1 MTGHPAAACFADA
14 GFRERAILQ
23 TWFSPAFPIGGFAYS
38 QGLESA
44 AAGGLAGDEAGL
56 LDWLGTLVQCGAIS
70 NDLVLAACAWRAA
83 EARSW
88 AELDEVVELAAALQP
103 SAERRHEAL
112 TQGASFL
119 EAVSAAWPC
128 GALTEALDQGAGRDG
143 LAYPVAAGL
152 AGAAHGLRLLP
163 LLEAFALSFASGQ
176 VSAAIRL
183 GVIGQTGGQR
193 VVAALLPALGAA
205 AARASTATLE
215 DLGSACFS
223 ADLCTM
229 EHETLHTRLFRT

>member
-1 MTGHPAAACFADA
+1 MTEHPAPACFEDA
-14 GFRERAILQ
+14 GFRERAVLQ

-44 AAGGLAGDEAGL
+44 AASGLVSDEAGL
-56 LDWLGTLVQCGAIS
+56 LDWLGGLIQWGAIS
-70 NDLVLAACAWRAA
+70 NDLILAARAWSAA

-88 AELDEVVELAAALQP
+88 AELDEVAELAAALLP

-119 EAVSAAWPC
+119 DAVSAAWPC
-128 GALTEALDQGAGRDG
+128 AALAEALERCGQGDG
-143 LAYPVAAGL
+143 LAYPVAAGI
-152 AGAAHGLRLLP
+152 AGSAHGLRLVP
-163 LLEAFALSFASGQ
+163 LLEAFALSFVSGQ

-183 GVIGQTGGQR
+183 GVIGQTAGQR
-193 VVAALLPALGAA
+193 IVASLLPVIGAA
-205 AARASTATLE
+205 AQRASAATLE